1 MVIYMKDNAIIIFT
15 RFPSINKVKTRLSK
29 NLDSNLVLEIHKAM
43 IKDTIN
49 VCKNDF
55 ADVILFI
62 TEYEKLNDNTREFF
76 SFENKI
82 YPQGDFS
89 FGEKMKNAFKKTFE
103 MGYKKVIL
111 IGTDIP
117 TLRKDDISFALNSLD
132 NYDVCIHKTFDK
144 GYYLIGLKNIVDEV
158 FDENI
163 FKGENVFENTVEIF
177 KKQNLSYSTGRILM
191 DIDEKSDLEFY
202 LKNEMQYSEYSN
214 LNKLFKKIIFKFLF
228 L

>member
-1 MVIYMKDNAIIIFT
+1 MKDNAIIIFT

-76 SFENKI
+76 NFENKI
-82 YPQGDFS
+82 YTQGDFS

-117 TLRKDDISFALNSLD
+117 TLRKEDIGFALKSLD
-132 NYDVCIHKTFDK
+132 NFDVCIHKTFDK

-202 LKNEMQYSEYSN
+202 VKNEMQYSEYLN
-214 LNKLFKKIIFKFLF
+214 LNKLLREFYNEK
-228 L
+228 

>member
-103 MGYKKVIL
+103 IGYKKVIL

-117 TLRKDDISFALNSLD
+117 TLRKEDINFALKSLD

-144 GYYLIGLKNIVDEV
+144 GYYLIGLKNIVDEF

-191 DIDEKSDLEFY
+191 DIDERSDLEFY
-202 LKNEMQYSEYSN
+202 VKNEMQYSEYSN
-214 LNKLFKKIIFKFLF
+214 LNKLLREFYNEK
-228 L
+228 

>member
-191 DIDEKSDLEFY
+191 DIDERSDLEFY
-202 LKNEMQYSEYSN
+202 VKNEMQYSEYSN
-214 LNKLFKKIIFKFLF
+214 LNKLLREFYNEK
-228 L
+228 

>member
-117 TLRKDDISFALNSLD
+117 TLRKEDISFALNSLD
-132 NYDVCIHKTFDK
+132 NFDVCIHKTFDK

-163 FKGENVFENTVEIF
+163 FKGENVFENTVENF

-202 LKNEMQYSEYSN
+202 VKNGMQYSEYSN
-214 LNKLFKKIIFKFLF
+214 LNKLLREFYNEK
-228 L
+228 

>member
-214 LNKLFKKIIFKFLF
+214 LNKLLREFYNEK
-228 L
+228 

>member
-117 TLRKDDISFALNSLD
+117 TLRKEDISFALNSLD

-214 LNKLFKKIIFKFLF
+214 LNKLLREFYNEK
-228 L
+228 

>member
-117 TLRKDDISFALNSLD
+117 TLRKEDISFALKSLD
-132 NYDVCIHKTFDK
+132 NFDVCIHKTFDK

-202 LKNEMQYSEYSN
+202 VKNEMQYSEYSN
-214 LNKLFKKIIFKFLF
+214 LNKLLREFHNEK
-228 L
+228 

>member
-76 SFENKI
+76 YFENKI

-117 TLRKDDISFALNSLD
+117 TLRKDDISFALKSLD
-132 NYDVCIHKTFDK
+132 NFDVCIHKTFDK

-163 FKGENVFENTVEIF
+163 FKGENVFENTVENF

-202 LKNEMQYSEYSN
+202 VKNGMQYSEYSN
-214 LNKLFKKIIFKFLF
+214 LNKLLREFCNEK
-228 L
+228 

>member
-1 MVIYMKDNAIIIFT
+1 MKDNAIIIFT

-76 SFENKI
+76 NFENKI
-82 YPQGDFS
+82 YPQGNFS

-117 TLRKDDISFALNSLD
+117 TLRKEDISFALKSLD
-132 NYDVCIHKTFDK
+132 NFDVCIHKTFDK
-144 GYYLIGLKNIVDEV
+144 GYYLIGLKNIVDEL

-163 FKGENVFENTVEIF
+163 FKSEKVFKNENL
-177 KKQNLSYSTGRILM
+177 KYSTGRTLM
-191 DIDEKSDLEFY
+191 DIDEKSDLDFY
-202 LKNEMQYSEYSN
+202 VKNEMQYSEYSN
-214 LNKLFKKIIFKFLF
+214 LNKLLMEFYNEK
-228 L
+228 

>member
-1 MVIYMKDNAIIIFT
+1 MKDNAIIIFT
-15 RFPSINKVKTRLSK
+15 RFPSINKAKTRLSK

-62 TEYEKLNDNTREFF
+62 TEYEKLNDNTKEFF
-76 SFENKI
+76 NFENKI

-117 TLRKDDISFALNSLD
+117 TLRKEDISFALKSLD
-132 NYDVCIHKTFDK
+132 NFDVCIHKTFDK

-163 FKGENVFENTVEIF
+163 FKGENVFENTVEIL

-191 DIDEKSDLEFY
+191 DIDERSDLEFY
-202 LKNEMQYSEYSN
+202 VKNEMQYSEYSN
-214 LNKLFKKIIFKFLF
+214 LNKILREFCNEK
-228 L
+228 

>member
-191 DIDEKSDLEFY
+191 DIDERSDLEFY
-202 LKNEMQYSEYSN
+202 VKNEMQYSEYSN
-214 LNKLFKKIIFKFLF
+214 LNKLLREFHNEK
-228 L
+228 

>member
-1 MVIYMKDNAIIIFT
+1 MKDNAIIIFT

-76 SFENKI
+76 NFENKI
-82 YPQGDFS
+82 YPQGNFS

-191 DIDEKSDLEFY
+191 DIDERSDLEFY
-202 LKNEMQYSEYSN
+202 VKNEMQYSEYSN
-214 LNKLFKKIIFKFLF
+214 LNKLLREFCNEK
-228 L
+228 

>member
-1 MVIYMKDNAIIIFT
+1 
-15 RFPSINKVKTRLSK
+15 
-29 NLDSNLVLEIHKAM
+29 M

-76 SFENKI
+76 NFENNI

-117 TLRKDDISFALNSLD
+117 TLRKEDISFALKSLD
-132 NYDVCIHKTFDK
+132 NFDVCIHKTFDK

-163 FKGENVFENTVEIF
+163 FKSEKVFENTVEIF
-177 KKQNLSYSTGRILM
+177 KNENLKYSTGRTLM
-191 DIDEKSDLEFY
+191 DIDEKSDLDFY
-202 LKNEMQYSEYSN
+202 AKNEMQYSEYSN
-214 LNKLFKKIIFKFLF
+214 LNKLLMEFYNEK
-228 L
+228 